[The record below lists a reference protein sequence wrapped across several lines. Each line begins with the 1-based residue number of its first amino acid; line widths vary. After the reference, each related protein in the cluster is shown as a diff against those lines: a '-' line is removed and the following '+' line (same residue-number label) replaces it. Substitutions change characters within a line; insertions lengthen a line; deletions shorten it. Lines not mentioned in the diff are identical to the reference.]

1 MVNLLPDLLI
11 RDVPQEII
19 DELKSRAASQRRSLQ
34 QELRL
39 ILEETVKPDLLK
51 AIRLAEE
58 ICNKLTA
65 SGRTFSDSTTLLR
78 EDRYQ

>member
-1 MVNLLPDLLI
+1 MPDLLI

-58 ICNKLTA
+58 IRNKLTA

>member
-1 MVNLLPDLLI
+1 MC
-11 RDVPQEII
+11 PQEII

-58 ICNKLTA
+58 IRNKLTA
-65 SGRTFSDSTTLLR
+65 SGRTFRIPLHCSERIVINDQLC
-78 EDRYQ
+78 Y